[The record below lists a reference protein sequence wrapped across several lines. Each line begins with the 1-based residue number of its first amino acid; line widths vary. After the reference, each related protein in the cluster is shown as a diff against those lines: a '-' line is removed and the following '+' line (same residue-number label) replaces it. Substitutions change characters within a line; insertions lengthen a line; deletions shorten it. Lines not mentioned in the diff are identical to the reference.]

1 MAAVRVR
8 IGVLGLGAVT
18 QSVHLPLLLR
28 RWAEFEVVAV
38 ADLSSERGRQIADRY
53 GIAAVFTSAAELL
66 TAHQRGRCPLDAVL
80 VATSGTH
87 AADALAVA
95 EAGLPVFCE
104 KPLALAEAEIDRL
117 EAAGAQVQL
126 GYMKEYDPATAEL
139 ARVLAGARLRAV
151 TVEILHPSAERQLRF
166 ANLLPAPVDVSAD
179 QLAAAAGSTE
189 AALDAALGTGTVQEW
204 RDLYAGVVLGSIVH
218 DISLLRHVGYAVEQV
233 QTAHWW
239 AAGDTDPG
247 SVAVSGTLTGG
258 ARLHLDWHYLP
269 DYPDYRETIT
279 FHHDTGSVSLTFAV
293 PYLLNA
299 ATVLTVVATAG
310 DGQSRSEYRW
320 PQQEA
325 FENELLAFHSFI
337 TTGTPPHAQA
347 AHGRADLRVAQQ
359 IIARLAGGSVAGEAA
374 ERRP

>member
-1 MAAVRVR
+1 MAAVRLR

-38 ADLSSERGRQIADRY
+38 ADLSAERAAQVAGRH
-53 GIAAVFTSAAELL
+53 GIAGVFTSAAELIA
-66 TAHQRGRCPLDAVL
+66 AHRSGTCPLDAVL

-87 AADALAVA
+87 GADALTVA

-117 EAAGAQVQL
+117 EAAGARVQL

-166 ANLLPAPVDVSAD
+166 ANLLPAPTDVSAD
-179 QLAAAAGSTE
+179 QLAAAAHPTQE
-189 AALDAALGTGTVQEW
+189 ALDTALGPGTAPAW
-204 RDLYAGVVLGSIVH
+204 RDLYAGVVIGSIVH
-218 DISLLRHVGYAVEQV
+218 DVSLLRHLGYAVAEV
-233 QTAHWW
+233 QSAHHW
-239 AAGDTDPG
+239 AAEDGDPG
-247 SVAVSGTLTGG
+247 SVEIGGTLAGG
-258 ARLHLDWHYLP
+258 ARLHLGWHYLP
-269 DYPDYRETIT
+269 DYPDYRETVT
-279 FHHDTGSVSLTFAV
+279 FHHDAGSASLTFGV

-299 ATVLTVVATAG
+299 PTVLTVVGTAG
-310 DGQSRSEYRW
+310 DGETRSEYRW

-325 FENELLAFHSFI
+325 FENELLAFHAFV
-337 TTGTPPHAQA
+337 TTGARPHSQTAQ
-347 AHGRADLRVAQQ
+347 GRADLIVAQQ
-359 IIARLAGGSVAGEAA
+359 VLARLAPDSVSGEAA
-374 ERRP
+374 GR